1 MSPFGWFLPEHV
13 VSGRTSTHLV
23 SACWPHCS
31 LQSMSFDRR
40 CIQMSILTL
49 FFQRFIYLTDILS
62 TSSLPTKPATAK
74 AGPGRS
80 QESRTPFGSSTQV
93 AVTQVRGS
101 LSTGWI
107 VVHCLQGSISR
118 TLDLKQG

>member
-1 MSPFGWFLPEHV
+1 MYSDVHFNFIFSEIYL
-13 VSGRTSTHLV
+13 
-23 SACWPHCS
+23 
-31 LQSMSFDRR
+31 FDR
-40 CIQMSILTL
+40 
-49 FFQRFIYLTDILS
+49 DILS
-62 TSSLPTKPATAK
+62 TSSLPTEPAAAK

-118 TLDLKQG
+118 TLDLKQGN